1 MFLNTMKKRKDIKMN
16 DKRIMEIITYIGAN
30 SDSFSLHLGKFLD
43 RAFVAG
49 KVYEAREEFYDF

>member
-1 MFLNTMKKRKDIKMN
+1 MN